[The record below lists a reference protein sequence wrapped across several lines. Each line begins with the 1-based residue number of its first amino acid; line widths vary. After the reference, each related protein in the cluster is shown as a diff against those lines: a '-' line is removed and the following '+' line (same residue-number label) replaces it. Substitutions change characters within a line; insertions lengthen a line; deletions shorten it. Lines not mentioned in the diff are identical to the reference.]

1 MEGYQKP
8 GLEPEAGLGSGKTSQ
23 LCPAK
28 VPRSARLAEAG
39 GRPEATDT
47 GNLK

>member
-23 LCPAK
+23 LPK